1 MILQVLLNTQII
13 WMIFGKNNWEFE
25 SKLSSVR
32 IGANESRKELSE
44 IENISEFYKSWE
56 KVIEFYNVQKAAY
69 DSKNGKWL
77 KILTPKQM
85 LQRFSIALAQLKVGN
100 TSKKLLKEIR

>member
-13 WMIFGKNNWEFE
+13 WMIFGKNHWEFE

-32 IGANESRKELSE
+32 IGDNESRKELSE

-56 KVIEFYNVQKAAY
+56 KVIEFYNVTK
-69 DSKNGKWL
+69 SCIWFKKW
-77 KILTPKQM
+77 KMTQNIN
-85 LQRFSIALAQLKVGN
+85 S
-100 TSKKLLKEIR
+100 

>member
-1 MILQVLLNTQII
+1 
-13 WMIFGKNNWEFE
+13 MIFAENHWEFE

-32 IGANESRKELSE
+32 IGANESSKQLSE

-56 KVIEFYNVQKAAY
+56 KIIEFYNVTK
-69 DSKNGKWL
+69 SCIWLKNGKRL
-77 KILTPKQM
+77 KISTPKQM
-85 LQRFSIALAQLKVGN
+85 IQRFPISLAQVKVGN

>member
-13 WMIFGKNNWEFE
+13 WMIFGKNHWEFE

-44 IENISEFYKSWE
+44 IENISEFYKS
-56 KVIEFYNVQKAAY
+56 
-69 DSKNGKWL
+69 
-77 KILTPKQM
+77 
-85 LQRFSIALAQLKVGN
+85 
-100 TSKKLLKEIR
+100 